1 MYQFNKLY
9 INGEWVL
16 PIEEQRAQVINPATE
31 IVAAEYAQGGIEDV
45 ERAAHAAHQ
54 AFPQWSKTT
63 SSSRAGYILKIVEL
77 MEERSEE
84 LALAISTELG
94 MPLHLCREIQVAGPI
109 EGLRSYAELAGKMD
123 EVETLGNAHIVKTP
137 IGVCAFINPWNYP
150 LHQMIGKI
158 APALAAGCTM
168 LVKPSEQTPIH
179 SFILADIIDKAGLPA
194 GVFNLLTGPG
204 RIVGEALCTHPL
216 VDMISFTGSNGAGK
230 RVAQL
235 GAESVKRV
243 CLELGG
249 KSPLIIADDVD
260 LEAAV
265 SFGVQDVMLNSGQTC
280 TALSRMLVPEVLYS
294 QAVKIAKRVAES
306 LNVGDPMSAN
316 SDMGPMCSKSQRD
329 TVLRYIN
336 LGIEE
341 GASLVTGGLISS
353 EDGQRGY
360 YIHPTIFADVNNSMS
375 IAKDE
380 IFGPVLCMIPY
391 TSIDEA
397 IEIANDSE
405 FGLSAAVWAKDQ
417 STAMSIANKIDAGQ
431 VFVNGG
437 EFNYSAPF
445 GGYKKSGNGR
455 EWGEHG
461 LVEFVET
468 KAIMQ

>member
-1 MYQFNKLY
+1 MYQYEKLY

-31 IVAAEYAQGGIEDV
+31 TVAAEYAQGGIQDV
-45 ERAAHAAHQ
+45 DRAAHAAHQ
-54 AFPQWSKTT
+54 AFPQWAN
-63 SSSRAGYILKIVEL
+63 SSSSDRAGYILKIAEL

-109 EGLRSYAELAGKMD
+109 EGLRSYAELAAKMD
-123 EVETLGNAHIVKTP
+123 EVEILGNAHIVKTP
-137 IGVCAFINPWNYP
+137 IGVCGFINPWNYP

-168 LVKPSEQTPIH
+168 LVKPSEQTPVH
-179 SFILADIIDKAGLPA
+179 SFILADIIDQAGLPP

-216 VDMISFTGSNGAGK
+216 VDMISFTGSNGAGT

-249 KSPLIIADDVD
+249 KSPFIIADDVD

-280 TALSRMLVPEVLYS
+280 TALSRMLVPDVLYS
-294 QAVKIAKRVAES
+294 QAVEIAKNVAES
-306 LNVGDPMSAN
+306 LSVGDPMSAN

-329 TVLRYIN
+329 AVLRYIN
-336 LGIEE
+336 LGLEE
-341 GASLVTGGLISS
+341 GASLITGGFVSS
-353 EDGQRGY
+353 DDCQCGY
-360 YIHPTIFADVNNSMS
+360 YIHPTIFADVNNSMT

-391 TSIDEA
+391 SSLAEA
-397 IEIANDSE
+397 IAIANDSE

-417 STAMSIANKIDAGQ
+417 SAAMSIANKIDAGQ

-445 GGYKKSGNGR
+445 GGYKRSGNGR

>member
-1 MYQFNKLY
+1 MYQFEKLY
-9 INGEWVL
+9 INGEWVT
-16 PIEEQRAQVINPATE
+16 PIQEQRAQVINPATE
-31 IVAAEYAQGGIEDV
+31 AVAAEYAQGGIEDV
-45 ERAAHAAHQ
+45 ERAAHAAHN
-54 AFPQWSKTT
+54 AFPQWSNTN
-63 SSSRAGYILKIVEL
+63 SQERAAYILRIAEL

-109 EGLRSYAELAGKMD
+109 EGLRAYAELAGKMD

-150 LHQMIGKI
+150 LHQLIGKI

-179 SFILADIIDKAGLPA
+179 SFILSDIIDKAGLPS
-194 GVFNLLTGPG
+194 GVFNLVTGPG
-204 RIVGEALCTHPL
+204 RVVGEALCTHPL
-216 VDMISFTGSNGAGK
+216 IDMISFTGSNGAGT

-235 GAESVKRV
+235 GAESIKRV

-249 KSPLIIADDVD
+249 KSPFIIADDVN

-280 TALSRMLVPEVLYS
+280 TALSRMLVPEALYL
-294 QAVKIAKRVAES
+294 QAVDIAKNVAES
-306 LNVGDPMSAN
+306 LTVGDPMNGN

-329 TVLRYIN
+329 AVLRYIN
-336 LGIEE
+336 VGLEE
-341 GASLVTGGLISS
+341 GASLITGGAISS
-353 EDGQRGY
+353 EDCGRGF
-360 YIHPTIFADVNNSMS
+360 YIHPTIFADVNNAMT

-380 IFGPVLCMIPY
+380 IFGPVLCIIPY
-391 TSIDEA
+391 SSLNEA

-417 STAMSIANKIDAGQ
+417 SAAMSIASKIDAGQ

-437 EFNYSAPF
+437 EFNYLAPF